1 MRRRHRAAIGEITD
15 RPPNLPFSHS
25 TPSAS
30 SCPTRPT
37 NDPVQSP
44 HEAAATLPDEG
55 EHQSSVSSS
64 DTHKTAVSIT
74 MTTGSEG
81 CMANSSWTS
90 LSGASSS
97 DTHTTAASITTG
109 SEGCMATAS
118 QTNLLS
124 GALSSDTHTTAGSE
138 NSVVTASQTNFL
150 PVSPTTCSIQITVDT
165 PPA

>member
-15 RPPNLPFSHS
+15 RPPNLPFSRS

-37 NDPVQSP
+37 NDTVQSP

-55 EHQSSVSSS
+55 EHQSSASHS
-64 DTHKTAVSIT
+64 DTHTTAA

-81 CMANSSWTS
+81 CMANSSQTS
-90 LSGASSS
+90 LSGALRS
-97 DTHTTAASITTG
+97 DTHTTAAITMTTV

-124 GALSSDTHTTAGSE
+124 GASSSDTHTTAGSE
-138 NSVVTASQTNFL
+138 DSVATASRTNFL
-150 PVSPTTCSIQITVDT
+150 PVSPTTCSIQITIDT